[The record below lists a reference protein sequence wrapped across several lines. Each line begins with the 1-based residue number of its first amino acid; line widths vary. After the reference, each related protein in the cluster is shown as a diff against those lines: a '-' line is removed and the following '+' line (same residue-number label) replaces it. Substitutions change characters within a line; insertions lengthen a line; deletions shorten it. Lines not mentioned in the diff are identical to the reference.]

1 MRLNDT
7 PIRQK
12 ILRAIMIT
20 SGAVLLLTC
29 AFYFAYDIYT
39 FRQSMV
45 RQLSTLGQIIAANS
59 TAALAFDSRPD
70 AEEVLSALKAET
82 HIKAAC
88 LYDQNDSLFALYPET
103 AKATDFPPQPEKNSG
118 YQFGNLYL
126 TGFQPVSQGEKRLG
140 TLYIRS
146 DMTAIYDRLKLYAGI
161 AIVIVA
167 LSFALAYL
175 LAKRLHHS
183 ISRPVLALSETAQV
197 ISRRQDYSVRAT
209 KLGDDEL
216 GMLTDT
222 FNQMLSEI
230 EQKNNEIQT
239 FNHTLE
245 QNIIK
250 RTEELESANKELE
263 SFSYSVSH
271 DLRAPLRSI
280 NGYSRILL
288 EDYSEKL
295 DDEGRR
301 LLEVITRNGL
311 RMGQL
316 IDDLLSFSRIGKQ
329 NLVKVNLNMESIAR
343 HVVEELN
350 SQRDQKSEVVINPI
364 LSAEGDSSMIK
375 QVFTN
380 LVSNA
385 FKYSNK
391 KEKARIELGS
401 WSEKDANVY
410 YVKDNGAGFSM
421 DYYDKLFGVFQRLHS
436 ASEFEGT
443 GVGLALV
450 NRIITKH
457 GGKVWAEGKVN
468 EGATFYFS
476 LPVKH

>member
-7 PIRQK
+7 PIRKK

-29 AFYFAYDIYT
+29 SVYFAYDIYT

-59 TAALAFDSRPD
+59 TAALAFDSKED
-70 AEEVLSALKAET
+70 AEEVLSALKAELHVRT
-82 HIKAAC
+82 AC
-88 LYDQNDSLFALYPET
+88 LYDKDGNVFASYPAGT
-103 AKATDFPPQPEKNSG
+103 ASTNFPAKPEEYG
-118 YQFGNLYL
+118 YAFGNSHLI
-126 TGFQPVSQGEKRLG
+126 GFQPVSQGESRLG
-140 TLYIRS
+140 TLYMRS
-146 DMTAIYDRLKLYAGI
+146 DMTAIYDRLKLYAGF
-161 AIVIVA
+161 VILIIA
-167 LSFALAYL
+167 LSSGLAYL
-175 LAKRLHHS
+175 LAERLHHS
-183 ISRPVLALSETAQV
+183 ISRPVLVLSETAKV
-197 ISRRQDYSVRAT
+197 ISERQDYSVRAT

-216 GMLTDT
+216 GKLTDT

-230 EQKNNEIQT
+230 ELQNNEIQT

-245 QNIIK
+245 QKIIK

-280 NGYSRILL
+280 GGYSRILL
-288 EDYSEKL
+288 EDYSDKL

-316 IDDLLSFSRIGKQ
+316 IDDLLAFSRIGKQ
-329 NLVKVNLNMESIAR
+329 NLVKVHLNLESIVK
-343 HVVEELN
+343 HVIEELN
-350 SQRDQKSEVVINPI
+350 SNRERKSEVVINPI
-364 LSAEGDSSMIK
+364 LSAEGDSSMLK

-380 LVSNA
+380 LISNSI
-385 FKYSNK
+385 KYSNK
-391 KEKARIELGS
+391 KESSRIEVGS
-401 WSEKDANVY
+401 WKEPERYVY
-410 YVKDNGAGFSM
+410 YVKDNGAGFNM
-421 DYYDKLFGVFQRLHS
+421 EYYDKLFGVFQRLHS
-436 ASEFEGT
+436 ATDFEGT

-457 GGKVWAEGKVN
+457 GGKVWAEGKVG

-476 LPVKH
+476 LPV

>member
-29 AFYFAYDIYT
+29 AIFFAYDIYT
-39 FRQSMV
+39 FRQSMM
-45 RQLSTLGQIIAANS
+45 RQLSTLGEIIAANS
-59 TAALAFDSRPD
+59 TAALAFDSKED
-70 AEEVLSALKAET
+70 AEEVLAALHAEP
-82 HIKAAC
+82 HVRSAC
-88 LYDQNDSLFALYPET
+88 LYDKKGNFFAAYPT
-103 AKATDFPPQPEKNSG
+103 GTPAVGFPAKPQEYG
-118 YQFGNLYL
+118 YQFGNTYL
-126 TGFQPVSQGEKRLG
+126 TGFQPVQQGESTLG
-140 TLYIRS
+140 TLYIQS
-146 DMTAIYDRLKLYAGI
+146 DMTAIYDRLKLYATI
-161 AIVIVA
+161 AILIVM

-183 ISRPVLALSETAQV
+183 ISKPVLVLSETAKA
-197 ISRRQDYSVRAT
+197 ISERQDYSVRAT

-216 GMLTDT
+216 GKLTDT

-230 EQKNNEIQT
+230 EQQNNEIQS

-245 QNIIK
+245 QKIIK
-250 RTEELESANKELE
+250 RTEELETANKELE

-280 NGYSRILL
+280 NGYSRILI
-288 EDYSEKL
+288 EDYGEKL

-316 IDDLLSFSRIGKQ
+316 IDDLLAFSRIGKQ
-329 NLVKVNLNMESIAR
+329 NLVKINLNMDFLAR
-343 HVVEELN
+343 HVMEELN
-350 SQRDQKSEVVINPI
+350 PTHQRKSEVVINP
-364 LSAEGDSSMIK
+364 LLTAEGDSSMMK
-375 QVFTN
+375 QVYTN
-380 LVSNA
+380 LISNA
-385 FKYSNK
+385 IKYSNK
-391 KEKARIELGS
+391 KESARIELGS
-401 WSEKDANVY
+401 WKENASHVY
-410 YVKDNGAGFSM
+410 YVKDNGAGFNM
-421 DYYDKLFGVFQRLHS
+421 EYYDKLFGVFQRLHS
-436 ASEFEGT
+436 ATDFEGT

-450 NRIITKH
+450 NRIIIKH
-457 GGKVWAEGKVN
+457 GGKVWAEGKVG

>member
-29 AFYFAYDIYT
+29 AVYFAYDIYT

-45 RQLSTLGQIIAANS
+45 KQLSTLGQIIAANS
-59 TAALAFDSRPD
+59 TAALAFDSRDD
-70 AEEVLSALKAET
+70 AEEVLSALQAEL
-82 HIKAAC
+82 HIEAAC
-88 LYDQNDSLFALYPET
+88 LYDKNDSLFAYYPAGSAASNFP
-103 AKATDFPPQPEKNSG
+103 AKPEAYDYHFSKSH
-118 YQFGNLYL
+118 LI
-126 TGFQPVSQGEKRLG
+126 GFQPVSQGENRLG

-161 AIVIVA
+161 AIVIIA
-167 LSFALAYL
+167 LSFGLAYL
-175 LAKRLHHS
+175 LAKQLHHS
-183 ISRPVLALSETAQV
+183 ISRPVLVLSETAKA
-197 ISRRQDYSVRAT
+197 ISDRQDYSVRAT

-216 GMLTDT
+216 GKLTDT

-230 EQKNNEIQT
+230 EHQNNEIQT

-245 QNIIK
+245 QKIIK

-280 NGYSRILL
+280 NGYSRILI
-288 EDYSEKL
+288 EDYGDKL

-316 IDDLLSFSRIGKQ
+316 IDDLLAFSRIGKQ
-329 NLVKVNLNMESIAR
+329 SLVKVNLNMESIAR
-343 HVVEELN
+343 HALEELN
-350 SQRDQKSEVVINPI
+350 SDRKSEVVFNSI
-364 LSAEGDSSMIK
+364 LSAEGDSSMLK
-375 QVFTN
+375 QVYTN
-380 LVSNA
+380 LISNA
-385 FKYSNK
+385 IKYSNK
-391 KEKARIELGS
+391 KENARIELGS
-401 WSEKDANVY
+401 WKEKDSHVY
-410 YVKDNGAGFSM
+410 YVKDNGAGFNM
-421 DYYDKLFGVFQRLHS
+421 EYYDKLFGVFQRLHS
-436 ASEFEGT
+436 ATDFEGT

-450 NRIITKH
+450 NRIIAKH
-457 GGKVWAEGKVN
+457 GGKVWAEGKVG

-476 LPVKH
+476 LPV

>member
-12 ILRAIMIT
+12 ILRAILIT

-45 RQLSTLGQIIAANS
+45 RQVSTLGQIIAANS
-59 TAALAFDSRPD
+59 TAALAFDNPED
-70 AEEVLSALKAET
+70 AEEVLSALQAEP
-82 HIKAAC
+82 HIEAAC
-88 LYDQNDSLFALYPET
+88 LYDKEGNLFASYPADKT
-103 AKATDFPPQPEKNSG
+103 ASDFPAKPEEVD
-118 YQFGNLYL
+118 YQFSNSYL
-126 TGFQPVSQGEKRLG
+126 TGFQPVSQGESRLG

-146 DMTAIYDRLKLYAGI
+146 DMTAIYDRLKLYAVF
-161 AIVIVA
+161 AILIIG
-167 LSFALAYL
+167 LSFGLAYL
-175 LAKRLHHS
+175 LAERLHHS
-183 ISRPVLALSETAQV
+183 ISRPVLALSNTAKV
-197 ISRRQDYSVRAT
+197 ISERQDYTVRAT

-216 GMLTDT
+216 GKLTDT
-222 FNQMLSEI
+222 FNLMLSEI
-230 EQKNNEIQT
+230 EHQNNEIQT

-250 RTEELESANKELE
+250 RTSELETANKELE

-280 NGYSRILL
+280 GGYSSILI
-288 EDYSEKL
+288 EDYSDKL
-295 DDEGRR
+295 DAEGRR
-301 LLEVITRNGL
+301 LLSVISRNAF

-329 NLVKVNLNMESIAR
+329 NLVKVNLNLDSIVR
-343 HVVEELN
+343 HVIEELH
-350 SQRDQKSEVVINPI
+350 SHRQEQTELIINPI
-364 LSAEGDSSMIK
+364 LTAQGDSSMLK

-380 LVSNA
+380 LISNA

-391 KEKARIELGS
+391 KDKARIEVGS
-401 WSEKDANVY
+401 WKEGDTNVY
-410 YVKDNGAGFSM
+410 YVKDNGAGFNM
-421 DYYDKLFGVFQRLHS
+421 EYYDKLFGVFQRLHS
-436 ASEFEGT
+436 ATEFEGT

-450 NRIITKH
+450 HRIITKH
-457 GGKVWAEGKVN
+457 GGKVWAEGKVD

-476 LPVKH
+476 LPV